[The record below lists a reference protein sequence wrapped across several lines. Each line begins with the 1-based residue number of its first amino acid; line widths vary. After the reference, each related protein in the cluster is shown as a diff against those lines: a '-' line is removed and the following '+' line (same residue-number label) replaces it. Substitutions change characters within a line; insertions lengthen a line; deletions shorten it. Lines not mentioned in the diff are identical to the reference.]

1 MLNVNTS
8 SNCLEEHNQVKAFE
22 QHKAALKSKQ
32 FQIYEILVEENCLK
46 ILNYLFQYQ
55 VAFCKRKADFE

>member
-1 MLNVNTS
+1 MLNLNSS
-8 SNCLEEHNQVKAFE
+8 SNCLEKHNQVKAFE
-22 QHKAALKSKQ
+22 QHKASLKSKQ
-32 FQIYEILVEENCLK
+32 FQIYEILEENCLR